1 MRIDA
6 KSGEPGAAS
15 PARRH
20 DRTVAARG
28 ARGEGL
34 PSRVRAM
41 LLVSRRLDGGRYGP
55 RMAGARVVPYDEALA
70 MVLAACRPLGS
81 ERIALADAAGRV
93 LAKAP
98 DVATPIPPFPNSAMD
113 GYALCLADV
122 PPGGGS
128 LPLDPAVPAGTAP
141 GPLRPGHAAPIATG
155 GPVPEG
161 ADTIVPIEDA
171 TRADGVVHVPGG
183 LVVGRFVR
191 AAGSDLPVGAAP
203 LVPGTRLDPAAG
215 ALLATI
221 GAVEVDVVRRPR
233 VALLSTGA
241 ELVPPAAVPGP
252 AQIRDSN
259 STALTWA
266 LGAAG
271 AVVEPLGI
279 ADDDVAALRPLLETG
294 LAADLLVTTAGVSVG
309 ERDFVRATLTELGVE
324 TRFWG
329 VDLKPGKPVAF
340 GVREQ
345 TIVIALP
352 GNPAS
357 SLVCST
363 LFAEPAIRAL
373 GGMVDPAPAREPA
386 VAGDGWPAAESRL
399 HAVRC
404 TLAVT
409 AGRLVATPTGDQ
421 GSHRIGSLVGADALA
436 LVEPGRGVAPGE
448 PVTIVRSDRRA
459 PTGRASSSFSSFS

>member
-1 MRIDA
+1 M
-6 KSGEPGAAS
+6 
-15 PARRH
+15 
-20 DRTVAARG
+20 
-28 ARGEGL
+28 
-34 PSRVRAM
+34 
-41 LLVSRRLDGGRYGP
+41 
-55 RMAGARVVPYDEALA
+55 VPYDEALA
-70 MVLAACRPLGS
+70 IVLAACRPLEA
-81 ERIALADAAGRV
+81 ERVALAGAAGRV
-93 LAKAP
+93 LAAAP
-98 DVATPIPPFPNSAMD
+98 RVATPIPPFPNSAMD
-113 GYALCLADV
+113 GYALRLADV

-155 GPVPEG
+155 GPVPQG

-171 TRADGVVHVPGG
+171 TRADGTVRVPGG
-183 LVVGRFVR
+183 LVLGSFVR
-191 AAGSDLPVGAAP
+191 TAGSDLPVGAAP

-266 LGAAG
+266 LTAAG
-271 AVVEPLGI
+271 GEVEALGI
-279 ADDDVAALRPLLETG
+279 AEDDVAALRPLLEAG
-294 LAADLLVTTAGVSVG
+294 LSADLLVTTAGVSVG
-309 ERDFVRATLTELGVE
+309 ERDLVRATLADLGVE
-324 TRFWG
+324 SHFWG

-340 GVREQ
+340 GTRSR
-345 TIVIALP
+345 TLVIALP

-363 LFAEPAIRAL
+363 LFAEPAVRAL
-373 GGMVDPAPAREPA
+373 GGMLDVAPAREPA
-386 VAGDGWPAAESRL
+386 VAGDGWPGVESRL

-404 TLAVT
+404 TLTVAADRV
-409 AGRLVATPTGDQ
+409 VATPTGDQ
-421 GSHRIGSLVGADALA
+421 RSHRIGSMVGADALA
-436 LVEPGRGVAPGE
+436 LIEPGRAVVPGDL
-448 PVTIVRSDRRA
+448 VTIIRLDRGA
-459 PTGRASSSFSSFS
+459 PTGRASSSFSSSS